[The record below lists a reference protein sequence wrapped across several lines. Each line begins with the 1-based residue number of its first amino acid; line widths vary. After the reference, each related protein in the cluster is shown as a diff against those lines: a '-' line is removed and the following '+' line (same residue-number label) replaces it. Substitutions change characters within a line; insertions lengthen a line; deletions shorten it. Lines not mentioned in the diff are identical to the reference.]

1 MKKSPKFAIMALF
14 ALLTLFTPLT
24 VPRANAIEPSTLITA
39 APHAAQLAKLW
50 SPQLFRALGST
61 GTGLYKMGAATLN
74 ILRLPLGLLQCTL
87 GAPFGFFDDGASNV
101 AQGFIAPGEL
111 LLQTLLLP
119 VRIISLGTIY

>member
-1 MKKSPKFAIMALF
+1 MSKRPSPFLLLLAVIFTAFAPM
-14 ALLTLFTPLT
+14 TTPS
-24 VPRANAIEPSTLITA
+24 AHAIEPSALITA

-74 ILRLPLGLLQCTL
+74 IFRLPLGLLQCTA
-87 GAPFGFFDDGASNV
+87 GAPFGFFSDGASNV
-101 AQGFIAPGEL
+101 AQGLIAPCEL
-111 LLQTLLLP
+111 LLQTVLLP

>member
-1 MKKSPKFAIMALF
+1 MSKRPSPLLLIAAVMFTAL
-14 ALLTLFTPLT
+14 APMGIPSAKA
-24 VPRANAIEPSTLITA
+24 VDPSTLITA

-61 GTGLYKMGAATLN
+61 GTGLYKMGAAMLN
-74 ILRLPLGLLQCTL
+74 FFRLPLGLLQCTL
-87 GAPFGFFDDGASNV
+87 GAPFGFFGDGTSNV
-101 AQGFIAPGEL
+101 AQGLIAPCEL